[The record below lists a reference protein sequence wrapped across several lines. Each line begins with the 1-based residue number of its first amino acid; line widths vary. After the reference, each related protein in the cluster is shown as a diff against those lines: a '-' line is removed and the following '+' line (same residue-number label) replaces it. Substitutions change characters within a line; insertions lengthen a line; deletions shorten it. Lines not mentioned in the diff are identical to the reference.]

1 MKKQGFT
8 IIELLATIV
17 ILAIIAMITIPI
29 FLNYVEQA
37 NYGTVNSSAYSLL
50 DAARNYHALEMED
63 KGITESVTITF
74 PEGDKKL
81 DYHGKTPKSGSLTID
96 VDGKVTLQIELDK
109 YCVTKK
115 KTTDKVTVKEK
126 GNGTCT
132 IG

>member
-17 ILAIIAMITIPI
+17 ILAITSVIVFPIITD
-29 FLNYVEQA
+29 FVEQSKYNTA
-37 NYGTVNSSAYSLL
+37 KNNASGLL
-50 DAARNYHALEMED
+50 DAARNYHALEMAD

-96 VDGKVTLQIELDK
+96 VDGKVTLQVEFGK
-109 YCVTKK
+109 YCATKK